1 MCVGGSELSVV
12 GEIPDIS
19 IRIPNDTVYQDGL
32 LK

>member
-1 MCVGGSELSVV
+1 MCVRGSELLVV

-19 IRIPNDTVYQDGL
+19 IRIPKDIVYQDGL